1 VNRFR
6 DLSWIVNPAMSIIR
20 DERSPDARAVRAV
33 LEAAF
38 SLAVEA
44 DLVDK
49 LRVACGDRISLVA
62 CDDDRIVGHILFTP
76 AIIER
81 PEGTVVGYGLAP
93 MAVLPEFQRKGI
105 GSALVR
111 AGIERLRRSRCPFVI
126 VIGHPTYYPRFGF
139 VPATTCGIRCEWDG
153 VPDEAFMILVLEPS
167 LASQLAGLARY
178 RPEFGEA
185 I

>member
-1 VNRFR
+1 
-6 DLSWIVNPAMSIIR
+6 MSVIR
-20 DERSPDARAVRAV
+20 DERSPDAPALRAV

-38 SLAVEA
+38 SQAVEA

-81 PEGTVVGYGLAP
+81 PEGAVVGYGLAP

-139 VPATTCGIRCEWDG
+139 VPASTCGIRCEWDG